1 MKPLLQIENLT
12 VRFPLRGSRRFGRH
26 EPEHLTALD
35 GVSLD
40 LGERETL
47 GIVGES
53 GSGKTTLARAVVGT
67 APIRKGRVLWR
78 GSDLSGASPASRRQI
93 RREMSMIFQNPLAS
107 LNPCMT
113 VGQII
118 AEPCRLHEP
127 KASGAEIRKKVDE
140 AMEWVGLSPG
150 MANRYPHE
158 FSGGQCQRVGIARAL
173 ISRPKLMICDE
184 PVASLD
190 VSIRAQIVNLL
201 GQLQDEFGI
210 SLIMISHDLSVIRHI
225 SHRILVM
232 YLGNVME
239 TVSSGHLLESSRHP
253 YTRTLIESVPV
264 PDPKIQKTRRGPV
277 ILGDPP
283 SMKNPPPG
291 CRFATRCPIAQED
304 CATSRPALLRAGP
317 DHWLA
322 CPHAEKAT
330 A

>member
-1 MKPLLQIENLT
+1 MKPLLRVEGLT
-12 VRFPLRGSRRFGRH
+12 VRFPLKGSRRFGRS
-26 EPEHLTALD
+26 EPEGITAVD
-35 GVSLD
+35 GVSFD

-53 GSGKTTLARAVVGT
+53 GSGKTTLVRAIVGT
-67 APIRKGRVLWR
+67 APIREGRVLWR
-78 GSDLSGASPASRRQI
+78 GSDLSGAGPASRRQA

-118 AEPCRLHEP
+118 AEPCRIHEP
-127 KASGAEIRKKVDE
+127 QASGTQIRKRVDE
-140 AMEWVGLSPG
+140 AMEWVGLTSG

-210 SLIMISHDLSVIRHI
+210 SLIMISHDLSVIRHV

-239 TVSSGHLLESSRHP
+239 TVSAGHLLDRSRHP

-264 PDPKIQKTRRGPV
+264 PDPRIQKGRKGPV
-277 ILGDPP
+277 IRGEPP
-283 SMKNPPPG
+283 SMKDPPPG
-291 CRFATRCPIAQED
+291 CRFATRCPIARED
-304 CATSRPALLRAGP
+304 CATSRPELLRAGS

-322 CPHAEKAT
+322 CPHAE
-330 A
+330 

>member
-1 MKPLLQIENLT
+1 MNPLLRVENLS
-12 VRFPLRGSRRFGRH
+12 VRFPFRGGRGFGRH
-26 EPEHLTALD
+26 GSEFITAVD

-47 GIVGES
+47 GVVGES
-53 GSGKTTLARAVVGT
+53 GSGKTTLVRAVVGT
-67 APIRKGRVLWR
+67 VPIHQGRILWR
-78 GSDLSGASPASRRQI
+78 GSDLAQASPSSRQQV
-93 RREMSMIFQNPLAS
+93 RREISMIFQNPLAS
-107 LNPCMT
+107 LNPSMT

-118 AEPCRLHEP
+118 AEPYRIHQP
-127 KASGAEIRKKVDE
+127 QASVAEIRKMVGE
-140 AMEWVGLSPG
+140 AMEWVGLTPG

-201 GQLQDEFGI
+201 RQLQDEFGI

-225 SHRILVM
+225 SHRIMVM

-239 TVSSGHLLESSRHP
+239 TVGSGHLLARSRHP
-253 YTRTLIESVPV
+253 YTRILIESVPV
-264 PDPKIQKTRRGPV
+264 PDPKIQKSRRGTV
-277 ILGDPP
+277 IQGDPP
-283 SMKNPPPG
+283 SMKTPPPG
-291 CRFATRCPIAQED
+291 CRFATRCPIARAD
-304 CATSRPALLRAGP
+304 CSTSRPELLRAGP

-322 CPHAEKAT
+322 CPHAEETT

>member
-1 MKPLLQIENLT
+1 MNPLLRVENLT
-12 VRFPLRGSRRFGRH
+12 VLFPLQGSRGFGRH
-26 EPEHLTALD
+26 EPECIAAVD

-53 GSGKTTLARAVVGT
+53 GSGKTTLVRAVVGT
-67 APIRKGRVLWR
+67 VPISKGRVLWR
-78 GSDLSGASPASRRQI
+78 GSDLSGTSPASRRQI

-118 AEPCRLHEP
+118 AEPCRVHQP
-127 KASGAEIRKKVDE
+127 KASGAEIRKQVDE
-140 AMEWVGLSPG
+140 AMEWVGLTPG
-150 MANRYPHE
+150 MSNRYPHE

-210 SLIMISHDLSVIRHI
+210 SLIMISHDLSIIRHI

-239 TVSSGHLLESSRHP
+239 TINSGHLLEGSRHP

-264 PDPKIQKTRRGPV
+264 PDPNIQKSRKGLV
-277 ILGDPP
+277 IKGEPP

-291 CRFATRCPIAQED
+291 CRFATRCRIAREH
-304 CATSRPALLRAGP
+304 CSTSRPEFLQVGP

-322 CPHAEKAT
+322 CPHAE
-330 A
+330 